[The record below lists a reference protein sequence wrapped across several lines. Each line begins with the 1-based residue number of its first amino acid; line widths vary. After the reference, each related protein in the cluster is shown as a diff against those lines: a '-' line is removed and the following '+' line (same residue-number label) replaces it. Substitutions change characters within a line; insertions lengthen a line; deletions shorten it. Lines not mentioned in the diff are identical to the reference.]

1 MTQPPAGSLC
11 CSLPIPPVTSAGALD
26 SPAAFALP
34 RSRCRL
40 FPEIIIM
47 KSNGCECHKPLE
59 AKKKSASRA
68 GAAYTHEPT
77 GGRFPVIQSFG
88 ADAAAC
94 PSASAHGLARSCK
107 HIYTS
112 LAQVQYMDATVA
124 AEPTGYTINPLA
136 TLGERVS
143 ALEGTI
149 ENQNRIFDMLHEGQ
163 KNLMVSIAELRSET
177 STRIAEIDLRINE
190 TNERIAA
197 MDLRITD
204 TNERISAME
213 LGINERIAAMELGV
227 NERINE
233 TNERIA
239 AMELGVNERI
249 AGMGAQLNTK
259 IDSNLKWMIGIQIAM
274 WVTIIVAVLL

>member
-1 MTQPPAGSLC
+1 
-11 CSLPIPPVTSAGALD
+11 
-26 SPAAFALP
+26 
-34 RSRCRL
+34 
-40 FPEIIIM
+40 
-47 KSNGCECHKPLE
+47 
-59 AKKKSASRA
+59 
-68 GAAYTHEPT
+68 
-77 GGRFPVIQSFG
+77 
-88 ADAAAC
+88 
-94 PSASAHGLARSCK
+94 
-107 HIYTS
+107 
-112 LAQVQYMDATVA
+112 MDATVA

-163 KNLMVSIAELRSET
+163 KNLMVSIAELRS
-177 STRIAEIDLRINE
+177 
-190 TNERIAA
+190 
-197 MDLRITD
+197 
-204 TNERISAME
+204 AME

-227 NERINE
+227 NERINETNERISAMELGVNDRINE

>member
-1 MTQPPAGSLC
+1 
-11 CSLPIPPVTSAGALD
+11 
-26 SPAAFALP
+26 
-34 RSRCRL
+34 
-40 FPEIIIM
+40 
-47 KSNGCECHKPLE
+47 
-59 AKKKSASRA
+59 
-68 GAAYTHEPT
+68 
-77 GGRFPVIQSFG
+77 
-88 ADAAAC
+88 
-94 PSASAHGLARSCK
+94 
-107 HIYTS
+107 
-112 LAQVQYMDATVA
+112 MDATVA

-177 STRIAEIDLRINE
+177 STRIAKIDLQINE

-204 TNERISAME
+204 TNERIAAME

-227 NERINE
+227 NERINETNERISAMELGVNDRINE

-259 IDSNLKWMIGIQIAM
+259 IDSNLKWM
-274 WVTIIVAVLL
+274 